1 MAKVNPFALSR
12 PLRKEWTITLF
23 DPSQP
28 DLQPELSL
36 TELNVI
42 EQLAAL
48 EKAEALT
55 QKYVKGSA
63 QQPPLPFPPVG
74 GQAVEGL
81 SERVFEAACLI
92 ERAQSGPDQDRYSAQ
107 EVVALMVVPGF
118 ARALLEAAS
127 RVEGGHDPFG
137 EASPISA
144 PLPRAGE

>member
-1 MAKVNPFALSR
+1 MGKVNPFALTR
-12 PLRKEWTITLF
+12 PPRKEWRVTLS
-23 DPSQP
+23 DPTQP
-28 DLQPELSL
+28 DLQPQLAL

-55 QKYVKGSA
+55 QKYVKGRD
-63 QQPPLPFPPVG
+63 QLPPLPFPPVG

-107 EVVALMVVPGF
+107 EIVALMVVPGF
-118 ARALLEAAS
+118 ARALLEAAA

-137 EASPISA
+137 QAAPNQA
-144 PLPRAGE
+144 PLARAEE